1 LEIIDNLYSLADNY
15 KMRKIILNKK
25 IRVSLLAFAVLAIP
39 VVTLSQVGI
48 PCEGT
53 AADPCEFNDL
63 VVLANNIIKFLMFTV
78 AVPLAAL
85 GFMWAGAKLVLN
97 QDKEGEWSK
106 AKERF
111 MDIAIGFG
119 IMLGAYVLIKGVI
132 YSFLTADQISFMQF
146 MFQ

>member
-1 LEIIDNLYSLADNY
+1 
-15 KMRKIILNKK
+15 MRKIILNKK
-25 IRVSLLAFAVLAIP
+25 IRAAVLSFAVLAIP
-39 VVTLSQVGI
+39 VVSMAQVGI

-85 GFMWAGAKLVLN
+85 GFMWAGASLVLN
-97 QDKEGEWSK
+97 QNKEGAWSE

-111 MDIAIGFG
+111 TDIAKGFG

-132 YSFLTADQISFMQF
+132 YSFLTAEQITFMQF

>member
-1 LEIIDNLYSLADNY
+1 
-15 KMRKIILNKK
+15 MQKIIPNQK
-25 IRVSLLAFAVLAIP
+25 IRVAILFIAIFALPIVSMA
-39 VVTLSQVGI
+39 QVGI

-63 VVLANNIIKFLMFTV
+63 IVLANNIIKFLMFTV

-85 GFMWAGAKLVLN
+85 GFMWAGASLVLN
-97 QDKEGEWSK
+97 QEKEKAWSE

-111 MDIAIGFG
+111 ENIAIGFG
-119 IMLGAYVLIKGVI
+119 IILGAYVLIKGVI
-132 YSFLTADQISFMQF
+132 YSFLTAEQITFMQF